1 MTNRIKKL
9 FLSVLV
15 LVFASCKSNENPE
28 GAEALHLKFPL

>member
-15 LVFASCKSNENPE
+15 FAFASCNSNENPE
-28 GAEALHLKFPL
+28 GGEALHLKFPL